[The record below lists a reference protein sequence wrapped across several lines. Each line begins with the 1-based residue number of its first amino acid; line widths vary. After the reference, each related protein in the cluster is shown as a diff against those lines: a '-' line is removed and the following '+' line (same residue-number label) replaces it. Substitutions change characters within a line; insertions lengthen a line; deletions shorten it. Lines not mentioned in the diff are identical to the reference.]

1 MLNELLIAERGARQA
16 GLSDELDKAQLHEDV
31 KECGRVPT
39 LLVRLATDG
48 RLVSVR
54 PVPPERKPWTIR
66 DGQNNSFPFVSLP
79 NLPLL
84 NVAVDDER
92 RKRVVDRRN
101 DRRRAA
107 LLTLA
112 DEVDLQADGFDDWP
126 GEGLMSRL
134 RERRQQLSALDG
146 SDMNVVPATID
157 RFLRACDSTL
167 GGDPQRLLH
176 SVGKQ
181 LVSELRQGAGEDWL
195 EVAVALLMGK
205 FNAKNGKWE
214 RSGALLFE
222 ADGSQVS
229 IVNQEVAIRVSTVLS
244 MAQQIGVGGVQAGIC
259 GLTGDEGILLSGNFP
274 QPNLPRLGQTFLFA
288 KNKDIPAND
297 RYGRFAAEAMPVGHD
312 TASRLRAA
320 IKVLTADERLN
331 VTWHAIPGEA
341 RKQTDLLLAFV
352 EAVPD
357 APVAGMLAGDEED
370 EDYSE
375 ETPASES
382 SSAESIA
389 TFEKRTER
397 LVHSIKGRISADF
410 RQTPVQLTIFR
421 KVDPA
426 NRKVVYGGAPT
437 VAELYDAAL
446 SWAAGE
452 RNLPP
457 WLALSVLRKGSSKP
471 VPMTP
476 PHIAPL
482 GVIPFS
488 KYFFSHGGTQ
498 QQEAI
503 GLPATEALCLFLQ
516 GPDNRGFQARKR
528 SARILHLTLSRRA
541 MLIVGL
547 SQAHH
552 SPECWRDRKKAIA
565 KFKDRE
571 ALRTVTMLGLLL
583 HKLGRTKEVYMSDMA
598 FKLGQLLA
606 AADIVHA
613 GYCADV
619 RGGAI
624 PPSLLGNQVF
634 TMAQAAPAKALAT
647 LCRRWKPYDGWAK
660 KAARQPDRI
669 GQMVASKKAEE
680 QQRGWDI
687 RRALRHAREMGPLA
701 DDLRSSLVGCEIND
715 AFRAELLLGYIAGP
729 PKAQRGSAVDTNQAT
744 LSSEQEE

>member
-1 MLNELLIAERGARQA
+1 MLNELLVAERGARRA
-16 GLSDELDKAQLHEDV
+16 GLSDELDKAQRHEDV

-54 PVPPERKPWTIR
+54 PVPPEVRPWTIR

-84 NVAVDDER
+84 DVAVDDEQ
-92 RKRVVDRRN
+92 RKRIVDRRN
-101 DRRRAA
+101 DGRRAT
-107 LLTLA
+107 LLALA
-112 DEVDLQADGFDDWP
+112 DAVDLRADGFDDWP

-157 RFLRACDSTL
+157 CFLRACDSKI
-167 GGDPQRLLH
+167 GGDPRRLLQ
-176 SVGKQ
+176 SVGKK
-181 LVSELRQGAGEDWL
+181 LVLELRQSAGDDWL
-195 EVAVALLMGK
+195 DVAVALLLGK

-222 ADGSQVS
+222 ADNSQVS

-244 MAQQIGVGGVQAGIC
+244 MAQQIGVDGVKAGIC

-274 QPNLPRLGQTFLFA
+274 QPNLRVLGQTFLFA
-288 KNKDIPAND
+288 KNRDIPAND
-297 RYGRFAAEAMPVGHD
+297 RYGRFAAEAMPVGHN
-312 TASRLRAA
+312 TAQCLGAA
-320 IKVLTADERLN
+320 IRILTADERLN
-331 VTWHAIPGEA
+331 VTWRAIPGEA
-341 RKQTDLLLAFV
+341 PKQNDLLLAFV

-357 APVAGMLAGDEED
+357 APVAGMLAGGEEN

-375 ETPASES
+375 ETPTTEPTG
-382 SSAESIA
+382 AESIA
-389 TFEKRTER
+389 AFEKRTER
-397 LVHSIKGRISADF
+397 LIHSIKGRVSGDF
-410 RQTPVQLTIFR
+410 RQTPVQLAILR

-426 NRKVVYGGAPT
+426 NRKVVYGGTPT
-437 VAELYDAAL
+437 VAELYDAATG
-446 SWAAGE
+446 WAAGE
-452 RNLPP
+452 RNMPP
-457 WLALSVLRKGSSKP
+457 WLALPELRKGSDRL

-482 GVIPFS
+482 NVIPFS
-488 KYFFSHGGTQ
+488 KYLFSHRGTQ
-498 QQEAI
+498 RQETV
-503 GLPATEALCLFLQ
+503 GLPAAEALGLFLQ
-516 GPDNRGFQARKR
+516 RPGNQDSQARR
-528 SARILHLTLSRRA
+528 RTARILQLALSRRT
-541 MLIVGL
+541 MLTVGL
-547 SQAHH
+547 SQADH
-552 SPECWRDRKKAIA
+552 SPECWRDRKKVIE
-565 KFKDRE
+565 KFDHRE

-583 HKLGRTKEVYMSDMA
+583 HKLGRTKEVYMSDTA

-619 RGGAI
+619 RDGAI

-669 GQMVASKKAEE
+669 GQLVASKKAEE

-715 AFRAELLLGYIAGP
+715 TFRAELLLGYIAGL
-729 PKAQRGSAVDTNQAT
+729 PKAQRESAGGTNQT
-744 LSSEQEE
+744 TISSEQEG

>member
-79 NLPLL
+79 QLPLL
-84 NVAVDDER
+84 DVAVDDER
-92 RKRVVDRRN
+92 RKRVVGKKN
-101 DRRRAA
+101 EGRRAA
-107 LLTLA
+107 LLALA
-112 DEVDLQADGFDDWP
+112 DEVDLRADGFDDWP

-134 RERRQQLSALDG
+134 HERRQQLSALDG

-157 RFLRACDSTL
+157 RFLRACDSKL

-181 LVSELRQGAGEDWL
+181 LVSELRQSAGEDWL

-205 FNAKNGKWE
+205 FNVKNGKWE

-229 IVNQEVAIRVSTVLS
+229 IANQEVAVRVSAVLS

-259 GLTGDEGILLSGNFP
+259 GLTGDKGILLSGNFP

-297 RYGRFAAEAMPVGHD
+297 RYGRFAAKAMPVGHE

-320 IKVLTADERLN
+320 IKVLTADERRN
-331 VTWHAIPGEA
+331 VTWRAVPGEA
-341 RKQTDLLLAFV
+341 PKQTDLLLAFV

-357 APVAGMLAGDEED
+357 APVAEMFAGSEGD

-375 ETPASES
+375 ETPTTEPTG
-382 SSAESIA
+382 AESIA
-389 TFEKRTER
+389 AFEKRAER
-397 LVHSIKGRISADF
+397 LIHSIKGRVSGDF
-410 RQTPVQLTIFR
+410 RQTPVQLAILR

-426 NRKVVYGGAPT
+426 NRKVVCAGVPT
-437 VAELYDAAL
+437 VAELYGAAAA
-446 SWAAGE
+446 WVAGE
-452 RNLPP
+452 RNVPSWFTLP
-457 WLALSVLRKGSSKP
+457 VFRKGDRKTY
-471 VPMTP
+471 PMTP

-482 GVIPFS
+482 GVISFS
-488 KYFFSHGGTQ
+488 KQLFIRRGTKP
-498 QQEAI
+498 QEVV
-503 GLPATEALCLFLQ
+503 GMPAAEALGFFLEPTDVQ
-516 GPDNRGFQARKR
+516 VSPALRRVQRILRMVLARREELVSGTGHAQRRGFDFLKDF
-528 SARILHLTLSRRA
+528 
-541 MLIVGL
+541 
-547 SQAHH
+547 
-552 SPECWRDRKKAIA
+552 DR
-565 KFKDRE
+565 RE
-571 ALRTVTMLGLLL
+571 ALRTVSILGLLL
-583 HKLGRTKEVYMSDMA
+583 HKLGRTKEVYMSDTA

-634 TMAQAAPAKALAT
+634 TMAQAAPARALAT

-669 GQMVASKKAEE
+669 GQMVASKKTEE

-701 DDLRSSLVGCEIND
+701 DDLRSSLVGYEIND
-715 AFRAELLLGYIAGP
+715 TFRAELLLGYIAGL
-729 PKAQRGSAVDTNQAT
+729 PKTQREGEDDTNQAT
-744 LSSEQEE
+744 ISSEQEG